1 MKRLQLILLSLALL
15 LGICLPLCV
24 KVAASDAGT
33 RRFVIDN
40 AKLLTQNQA
49 EQLERSA
56 EEISRCQHCDV
67 VILTADGI
75 DGRNPTSYADD
86 YFDRN
91 DYGQGSDRS
100 GILLLLELSEGV
112 RSISTCGFCIDVFP
126 DSEIEALWSRC
137 SAEIQN
143 GRYAEG
149 LQIYL
154 QSVDRMLSNY
164 DASGN
169 RKPNPVRSSVF
180 ALGIGLLLGFA
191 PVSALKSQLKSV
203 RSNYSATD
211 YVRAESMHLDVKRD
225 SFLYSNT
232 SYRVLESQRSAPSS
246 GSSTH
251 VSSSGVTHG
260 GGSAKF

>member
-33 RRFVIDN
+33 HRFVIDN

-112 RSISTCGFCIDVFP
+112 RSFHLRFLHRCISG
-126 DSEIEALWSRC
+126 
-137 SAEIQN
+137 Q
-143 GRYAEG
+143 
-149 LQIYL
+149 
-154 QSVDRMLSNY
+154 
-164 DASGN
+164 
-169 RKPNPVRSSVF
+169 
-180 ALGIGLLLGFA
+180 
-191 PVSALKSQLKSV
+191 
-203 RSNYSATD
+203 
-211 YVRAESMHLDVKRD
+211 
-225 SFLYSNT
+225 
-232 SYRVLESQRSAPSS
+232 
-246 GSSTH
+246 
-251 VSSSGVTHG
+251 
-260 GGSAKF
+260 